1 MRGWKSGEEIIF
13 LNTYSLA
20 EIMVRNN
27 YIFFQILFMVSV
39 WVSGLGD
46 FTFFKVQANFFRFAG
61 GLFFKN
67 PNPKLPKSAK
77 KDFRY

>member
-1 MRGWKSGEEIIF
+1 
-13 LNTYSLA
+13 
-20 EIMVRNN
+20 
-27 YIFFQILFMVSV
+27 VSV